1 VSLNACMLANDD
13 STVRYTNC
21 RGAVL
26 GELDVRAGGTIAI
39 EIAIEISHRESRV
52 ISTSYPVD
60 GRRDHGR
67 NGAIHQGAIEF
78 VMRGRW
84 RVGVSALRVEG
95 GSSVSCLAVAV
106 V

>member
-1 VSLNACMLANDD
+1 MRTEVSLNACMLANED

-26 GELDVRAGGTIAI
+26 GVRDVRAGGTIAI
-39 EIAIEISHRESRV
+39 DIEISHRESRV

-67 NGAIHQGAIEF
+67 NGTIHS
-78 VMRGRW
+78 GRN
-84 RVGVSALRVEG
+84 RVCHARALV
-95 GSSVSCLAVAV
+95 C
-106 V
+106 